1 MNEWKTE
8 VPSHLF
14 NSFYINGA
22 WIKGSLENAREVVSP
37 ATGKAIFAAPMADPS
52 QMDAA
57 IAAAKHSFESG
68 AWRAMSPQKRSLLM
82 HRLADRL
89 SERLSLAA
97 KIWTAQVGA
106 PITLANRL
114 APLAVL
120 RLRYFADLAAS
131 FPFETERST
140 QRGHAKVILEP
151 IGAAALII
159 PWNAALPIL
168 ITKLGAALA
177 AGCTC
182 IVKSS
187 PDSPLDAMLLA
198 QCAHETGFPPGVIN
212 VVLADASVSSQ
223 LVASHD
229 VPKVSF
235 TGSAETGAAIA
246 STVATRMGR
255 FTLELGG
262 KPAAI
267 LLEDADIENT
277 MATLQQFSMP
287 FSGQFCFSQSRL
299 LVPRSR
305 EEEFVG
311 AFVNKISDLQ
321 VGDPWDEST
330 QIGPVLNERQFNR
343 IMTYIEDSQ
352 VDGAEILCGGKPGA
366 KPKGNYIEP
375 TVIRRVS
382 PRSKIAREEVFG
394 PVVTV
399 HTYDTVEEAI
409 EISNST
415 DFGLSGTVFGNS
427 ETAVNVAR
435 RLRTG
440 QVGINGMEL
449 TPSVPFGGYKMSGVG
464 REGGPEGVAA
474 FLETKAI
481 ILPP

>member
-1 MNEWKTE
+1 MNEWKSE

-14 NSFYINGA
+14 NSFYINGT
-22 WIKGSLENAREVVSP
+22 WVKGSSEYTREIVSP
-37 ATGKAIFAAPMADPS
+37 ATGKAIFAAPMAEPAD
-52 QMDAA
+52 MEAA
-57 IAAAKHSFESG
+57 ISAAKNAFESG
-68 AWRAMSPQKRSLLM
+68 AWPAMSAQKRSILM

-89 SERLSLAA
+89 SERLALGA
-97 KIWTAQVGA
+97 KMWTAQVGA
-106 PITLANRL
+106 PITLTNRL
-114 APLAVL
+114 APLAAV
-120 RLRYFADLAAS
+120 RLKYFADLAAS
-131 FPFETERST
+131 FQFETERPT
-140 QRGHAKVILEP
+140 QRGRAKVILEP

-168 ITKLGAALA
+168 MTKLGAALA

-187 PDSPLDAMLLA
+187 PDSPLDAMLVA
-198 QCAHETGFPPGVIN
+198 QCAHEVGFPPGVIN

-235 TGSAETGAAIA
+235 TGSVATGAAIA
-246 STVATRMGR
+246 STLAARMGR

-262 KPAAI
+262 KSAAI
-267 LLEDADIENT
+267 MLEDADIETT
-277 MATLQQFSMP
+277 MLTLQQFSMP

-305 EEEFVG
+305 EEEFVE
-311 AFVNKISDLQ
+311 AFVKRIGALK

-330 QIGPVLNERQFNR
+330 QIGPVLNERQFNKV
-343 IMTYIEDSQ
+343 MSYIEDSL
-352 VDGAEILCGGKPGA
+352 VDGAEILCGGKPSG

-399 HTYDTVEEAI
+399 HTYDTVEEAA
-409 EISNST
+409 EIANST
-415 DFGLSGTVFGNS
+415 EFGLSGTVFGS
-427 ETAVNVAR
+427 TEAACDVAR
-435 RLRTG
+435 KLRTG

-464 REGGPEGVAA
+464 REGGPEGVMA
-474 FLETKAI
+474 FLELKAI
-481 ILPP
+481 ILPA